1 MKQFED
7 RPIPEQIQEQPP
19 IAGLAA
25 LKQDRA
31 PSRDLWPGIDSRI
44 RAQQIRRKRAPWAAA
59 VGLAASLL
67 LVLGATVG
75 VNELRGTPRPLAAP
89 GGQNVAVA
97 TDPAL
102 LPVSNRMHPET
113 RALVKANIKIVNSA
127 EGELKRAIAA
137 DPDDAYLR
145 SLLASAQQ
153 QKEQL
158 HIVLAD
164 AR

>member
-7 RPIPEQIQEQPP
+7 RDQIQDEEPPIP
-19 IAGLAA
+19 GLPA
-25 LKQDRA
+25 LMQDCA

-44 RAQQIRRKRAPWAAA
+44 RARQIRRQRAPWLAA
-59 VGLAASLL
+59 VGLAASLV

-75 VNELRGTPRPLAAP
+75 INELRGGRQPALHSGPTPALAA
-89 GGQNVAVA
+89 A
-97 TDPAL
+97 DPAL
-102 LPVSNRMHPET
+102 LRTSNRMHPET
-113 RALVKANIKIVNSA
+113 RALVKANLKIVNSA

>member
-7 RPIPEQIQEQPP
+7 RPNEGEEPP
-19 IAGLAA
+19 IPGLAA
-25 LKQDRA
+25 LKQERA

-44 RAQQIRRKRAPWAAA
+44 RARRIRRQRGPWVAA
-59 VGLAASLL
+59 VSLAASLV
-67 LVLGATVG
+67 LVLSATVG
-75 VNELRGTPRPLAAP
+75 INELHGKSHAPLQAPQQVAGAGDAAL
-89 GGQNVAVA
+89 V
-97 TDPAL
+97 
-102 LPVSNRMHPET
+102 PVVNHMHPET
-113 RALVKANIKIVNSA
+113 RALVKANLKIVNTA
-127 EGELKRAIAA
+127 ESQLRQAIAA
-137 DPDDAYLR
+137 DPDDAYLK

>member
-7 RPIPEQIQEQPP
+7 RPMRDIQDEEPP
-19 IAGLAA
+19 VAGLAA

-44 RAQQIRRKRAPWAAA
+44 RARQIRRQRTPWLAA
-59 VGLAASLL
+59 VGLAASLV

-75 VNELRGTPRPLAAP
+75 INELRPKARPLAAP
-89 GGQNVAVA
+89 VGESLAAAG
-97 TDPAL
+97 DPAL
-102 LPVSNRMHPET
+102 LPASNRMHPET
-113 RALVKANIKIVNSA
+113 RALVKANLKIVNSA
-127 EGELKRAIAA
+127 ESDLKRAIAA

>member
-7 RPIPEQIQEQPP
+7 RPGQDQSEEPP
-19 IAGLAA
+19 IPGLAA
-25 LKQDRA
+25 LRLERA

-44 RAQQIRRKRAPWAAA
+44 RARQIRRQRAPWVAA
-59 VGLAASLL
+59 VGLAASLV
-67 LVLGATVG
+67 LVLSASVG
-75 VNELRGTPRPLAAP
+75 LNALHGKAPLSAP
-89 GGQNVAVA
+89 PQQSKVVVASGDA
-97 TDPAL
+97 AL

-113 RALVKANIKIVNSA
+113 RALVKANLKIVNSA
-127 EGELKRAIAA
+127 ESELKRAIAS
-137 DPDDAYLR
+137 DPDDAYLK
-145 SLLASAQQ
+145 SLLASARQ

>member
-7 RPIPEQIQEQPP
+7 RPDEGEEPP
-19 IAGLAA
+19 IPGLAA
-25 LKQDRA
+25 LKLERA

-44 RAQQIRRKRAPWAAA
+44 RARRIRRQRGPWVAA
-59 VGLAASLL
+59 VGLAASLV
-67 LVLGATVG
+67 LVLSATVG
-75 VNELRGTPRPLAAP
+75 INELHGKAHLPLQAPPQEVASAGDAAL
-89 GGQNVAVA
+89 V
-97 TDPAL
+97 
-102 LPVSNRMHPET
+102 PVVNHMHPET
-113 RALVKANIKIVNSA
+113 RALVKANLKIVNTA
-127 EGELKRAIAA
+127 ESQLRQAIAA
-137 DPDDAYLR
+137 DPDDAYLK

>member
-1 MKQFED
+1 MKQFEH
-7 RPIPEQIQEQPP
+7 RPMQDQNQDEQPP
-19 IAGLAA
+19 IAGLDL

-44 RAQQIRRKRAPWAAA
+44 RARQIRRQRAPWMAA
-59 VGLAASLL
+59 VGLAASLV

-75 VNELRGTPRPLAAP
+75 INELHGGKPTLHSGPTPVAA
-89 GGQNVAVA
+89 V
-97 TDPAL
+97 DPAL
-102 LPVSNRMHPET
+102 LPASNRMHPET
-113 RALVKANIKIVNSA
+113 RALVKANLKIVNGA
-127 EGELKRAIAA
+127 ESELKRAIAA